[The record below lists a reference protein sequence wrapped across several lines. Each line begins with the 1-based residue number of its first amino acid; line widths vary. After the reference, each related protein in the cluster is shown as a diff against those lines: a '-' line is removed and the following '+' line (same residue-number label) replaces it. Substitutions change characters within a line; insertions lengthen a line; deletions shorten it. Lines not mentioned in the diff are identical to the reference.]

1 MKHKSAITKRRL
13 IIIFILCSI
22 LTVSVVTGYSSG
34 FVSDGN
40 VYTPDGARIVTYA
53 DAPESGTPEDY
64 DALSALRFTAQNI
77 YKAEFSAAT
86 LRAVVPPRSAWA

>member
-1 MKHKSAITKRRL
+1 MRSLMKHKSAITKRRL

-53 DAPESGTPEDY
+53 A
-64 DALSALRFTAQNI
+64 
-77 YKAEFSAAT
+77 
-86 LRAVVPPRSAWA
+86 